1 MWKYSWKYK
10 CNKDSNSHY
19 IVILMYNERYK
30 WTYSGN
36 IEPTIGQFDLFKQSQ
51 FQIYWTFIIRQCPAW
66 LAVLQN
72 FAQEGFFQNLVMF
85 KCVNINL
92 LWKYHNPAP
101 LLQLYRVPYCD
112 CGWRLL
118 LFRHRQAD
126 KQAQWGDLNCWTV
139 FYNSKFYES
148 TKFRRVC

>member
-10 CNKDSNSHY
+10 CNKDGGGLHY
-19 IVILMYNERYK
+19 SV
-30 WTYSGN
+30 N

-51 FQIYWTFIIRQCPAW
+51 FQIYWTFTKLIIRQCPAW

-118 LFRHRQAD
+118 LFRQTDRQAD